1 MTRGRKMV
9 IYGVA
14 ILAIS
19 MLIGVSAGE
28 LIGTL
33 IGIDSN
39 IGGVG
44 LSMIILIVAVN
55 SLSKKGRL
63 KKPSQDGIAFW
74 SAIYIPIVV
83 AMAAQQNVVAA
94 IKGGPLAVLAGV
106 LAVLISFA
114 AVPILSKS
122 NKPKKENASK

>member
-1 MTRGRKMV
+1 MV

-114 AVPILSKS
+114 VVPLLSKS
-122 NKPKKENASK
+122 NKPRKENAFK

>member
-1 MTRGRKMV
+1 MV

-44 LSMIILIVAVN
+44 LSMIILVVAVN

-63 KKPSQDGIAFW
+63 KKPSQDGITFW

-114 AVPILSKS
+114 VVPILSKS
-122 NKPKKENASK
+122 NKPKKENAFK

>member
-1 MTRGRKMV
+1 MV

-55 SLSKKGRL
+55 LLSKNGRL

-114 AVPILSKS
+114 AVPILSKN
-122 NKPKKENASK
+122 NKPKKESASK